1 VPIQKDPIRPVAG
14 LPEGHFDVLVVG
26 SGMGGLSAALLLAR
40 EGFKVCVVEQ
50 HYRPGGC
57 LHRFFR
63 KRIPFDTGMH
73 YLGGVDEGGTL
84 YKYLR
89 FLGVREKLSFHH
101 LDKDGFDRL
110 RFPGGYEFHVP
121 AGWAAFTQRLLE
133 EFPREADA
141 INKFSYV
148 CQKICRDSFAYSFER
163 PPEGGGEYTSVTLG
177 GFLRDQNVS
186 ERLRAVLTSQ
196 GFLYGVPP
204 DETPIELH
212 ALVIDSMLQG
222 PVGVDGG
229 GEALA
234 QTMVKAIREAGG
246 VVRTRTKVTG
256 LNLKDG
262 KIESAS
268 LEKGDPIFART
279 FISNAHPHTTLNL
292 LPAGSLR
299 PAYTSRVREMKNGV
313 SAIGAYFLSS
323 ADDAVKR
330 NYNLYVNPT
339 WNIDRAYV
347 DFGFG
352 TGQNNEKA
360 VFITFP
366 SDRER
371 VWNFPRMVLAL
382 GLMPWSEV
390 SKYAGTRT
398 GKRDP
403 EYYELKKHWGERMQ
417 LAVTEALP
425 DHAGKLKLAEVS
437 TPLTNRDYTGTEEG
451 AIYGLRHGMDR
462 WGKYALH
469 SKTKIENLLMTGHSV
484 LMPGI
489 VGVTIGAFVT
499 CSYMLGFEALFDR
512 VAKA

>member
-1 VPIQKDPIRPVAG
+1 MLAREVLRPASG
-14 LPEGHFDVLVVG
+14 LNEGHFDVLVVG

-84 YKYLR
+84 NKYLR
-89 FLGVREKLSFHH
+89 FLGVRDRLSFHH
-101 LDKDGFDRL
+101 LDKDGFDVL
-110 RFPGGYEFHVP
+110 RFPGYEFKVP
-121 AGWAAFTQRLLE
+121 AGWPQFTQRLIA

-141 INKFSYV
+141 VRRFSDV

-163 PPEGGGEYTSVTLG
+163 PPEGGGEFTSVTLG
-177 GFLRDQNVS
+177 GFLRDLNVS
-186 ERLRAVLTSQ
+186 QRLRAVLTTQ

-222 PVGVDGG
+222 PVGIDGG

-246 VVRTRTKVTG
+246 EVRTRTKVTS
-256 LNLKDG
+256 LAMKDG
-262 KIESAS
+262 RVDHAT
-268 LEKGDPIFART
+268 LEKGEPLFART
-279 FISNAHPHTTLNL
+279 FISNAHPHTTLSL

-299 PAYTSRVREMKNGV
+299 PAYTSRVREMRNGI
-313 SAIGAYFLSS
+313 SAIAGYFLSS
-323 ADDAVKR
+323 ADTAPKR
-330 NYNLYVNPT
+330 NYNLYANPT
-339 WNIDRAYV
+339 WEIDKAYG

-352 TGQNNEKA
+352 TGQNDAKS

-371 VWNFPRMVLAL
+371 EWPFPRMVLTL

-390 SKYAGTRT
+390 SKYAQSKS

-403 EYYELKKHWGERMQ
+403 GYYALKAQWGERMQ
-417 LAVTEALP
+417 RCVEENLP
-425 DHAGKLKLAEVS
+425 DHAGHLKLAEVS

-451 AIYGLRHGMDR
+451 AIYGLRHGMER

-469 SKTKIENLLMTGHSV
+469 SRTKIDNLLMTGHSV

-499 CSYMLGFEALFDR
+499 CSYLLGFEALFDR
-512 VAKA
+512 VARA